1 MAEKS
6 FSFNSN
12 IKDIQNSLLSSNI
25 RDSSNLELL
34 TSEESIRNVIKS
46 YTDKFQSIGGVLIDI
61 NKYIVKS
68 KDIIKVKDFNDLFE
82 GIYIDLYALYSD
94 LGLVSKVLDLNL
106 QRNKNYFLVI
116 KKRIK
121 DLWNKLNLTRTYIY
135 DSNPADES
143 YYESFF
149 TDINSSYIRDLIVDK
164 KSGYL
169 YLQPIKTETQNKSY
183 QIKNIS
189 SVTYP
194 EPNDN
199 GGVFKTTS
207 ILNTFEDNYVG
218 GSRDMLQ
225 NGLWKEEYL
234 TNELPSMIINIGSVE
249 SPIKRNYKGVVSI
262 IDIEYS
268 NLIEFNRLDFD
279 LFGDKPTLI
288 DAILYK
294 ERSDQSWKVLNFL
307 PEDTLLNKEEVDE
320 DIKYSV
326 RGEGFDVISFYN
338 IEKVKTR
345 YLRIVV
351 NQENY
356 SLLDAKSNETIS
368 VEDKVNKDL
377 SERRYELVKFD
388 NSIDGF
394 LSNPINSSNK
404 SLYDKIMDIIE
415 TTSSIEN
422 ILKGIEEL
430 LLPKVNIVKVNF
442 SDTYKFE
449 IGLWS
454 IEPKL
459 ELYSHNRGVFNSNP
473 YSIYDRALI
482 SSSIITKQ
490 ETPSGTSCNWY
501 IDINN
506 KSIPIIENNK
516 IYRKEPIAPINMSSY
531 PNYSGWVSGCFI
543 LLDFPLD
550 VFSSEE
556 ISIYTNGKFTQS
568 IDTTISFLNS
578 RLLFLHGIYDPYY
591 SNYTI
596 RYPAALY
603 KTVNLYSLSPKTII
617 DGEFSLLQFGIVSS
631 RKEILESFINNIQY
645 LKKNP
650 SDTDRYIG
658 DDFTG
663 VNALATK
670 EEAQDWFGSSFDKSI
685 FISRSIISL
694 IDQSTLSYSRFLNTI
709 SEGESK
715 LASQYSDALD
725 HYINK
730 VDTGLSNLNILS
742 SFSNLAPLSNI
753 REL

>member
-1 MAEKS
+1 MDKS
-6 FSFNSN
+6 FSFQSN
-12 IKDIQNSLLSSNI
+12 IKDIQNSLISQNI
-25 RDSSNLELL
+25 RDSSNLDIL
-34 TSEESIRNVIKS
+34 TSEEAIRNVIKS
-46 YTDKFQSIGGVLIDI
+46 YTDKFQSIGGVLVDV

-106 QRNKNYFLVI
+106 QRNKNYFLAI

-121 DLWNKLNLTRTYIY
+121 DLWNKLNLTRSYIY

-149 TDINSSYIRDLIVDK
+149 TDINSSFIRDLIVDK

-169 YLQPIKTETQNKSY
+169 YLNPSKISIQNKPY
-183 QIKNIS
+183 QIKSIS
-189 SVTYP
+189 STTYP

-207 ILNTFEDNYVG
+207 VLNTYEDNYTDG
-218 GSRDMLQ
+218 PRDMLQ

-234 TNELPSMIINIGSVE
+234 TNEVPSLIVNIGSAE
-249 SPIKRNYKGVVSI
+249 SPIQRNYKGIVSI

-268 NLIEFNRLDFD
+268 NLVEFNRLDLD

-288 DAILYK
+288 DAVLYK
-294 ERSDQSWKVLNFL
+294 ERLDQSWKILNFL
-307 PEDTLLNKEEVDE
+307 PEDPLLTEAEID
-320 DIKYSV
+320 DSTKYAV

-338 IEKVKTR
+338 IEKAKAR
-345 YLRIVV
+345 YLRLVI

-356 SLLDAKSNETIS
+356 SLLDSKSNATIS
-368 VEDKVNKDL
+368 IEDKVNKDL

-394 LSNPINSSNK
+394 LSSPINSANK
-404 SLYDKIMDIIE
+404 SLYDKVMDIIE
-415 TTSSIEN
+415 TTSSVEN
-422 ILKGIEEL
+422 ILHGIEEL
-430 LLPKVNIVKVNF
+430 LLPEVDVVKVDF

-459 ELYSHNRGVFNSNP
+459 EVYTHNKGIFNSNP
-473 YSIYDRALI
+473 YRINDRALI
-482 SSSIITKQ
+482 SASLTTKQ

-501 IDINN
+501 IDIDSKN
-506 KSIPIIENNK
+506 IPVIENNK
-516 IYRKEPIAPINMSSY
+516 IYRKEPIVPISMSNY
-531 PNYSGWVSGCFI
+531 PNYSGWSSGCFI
-543 LLDFPLD
+543 LLDFPMEALAPED
-550 VFSSEE
+550 
-556 ISIYTNGKFTQS
+556 ISIYTNGKYTAS
-568 IDTTISFLNS
+568 IQANISFLNS
-578 RLLFLHGIYDPYY
+578 RLLFLHGNYDPYY
-591 SNYTI
+591 ANYTI
-596 RYPAALY
+596 RYPASLY

-617 DGEFSLLQFGIVSS
+617 EGEDSLLQFGIVSS
-631 RKEILESFINNIQY
+631 RREVLESFISKIKY
-645 LKKNP
+645 AKKNVT
-650 SDTDRYIG
+650 DTDRYIG
-658 DDFTG
+658 DDFTV

-670 EEAQDWFGSSFDKSI
+670 EEAEYWFGPTLNKSI
-685 FISRSIISL
+685 FISRYILSL
-694 IDQSTLSYSRFLNTI
+694 IDQTTIDYNRFLVTI
-709 SEGESK
+709 NEGESK
-715 LASQYSDALD
+715 LSSQYSDALD

-730 VDTGLSNLNILS
+730 VETGLADLNILS
-742 SFSNLAPLSNI
+742 NLANFAPLSNI